1 MDRFTIILPFD
12 NLNLPLTRGNI
23 CFPSD
28 DFYIILP
35 CCKVQNIEFISK
47 QPRYFFCL
55 YFFVIPVEIQ
65 CSSLKIKAS
74 FAFPP
79 HPFAYF
85 LISGYLLRT
94 PDNSNFFSISLEG
107 WSYRESTVHI
117 SGFSCGPVR
126 SRFICVKKEI
136 VSCRK
141 VTRLPEL
148 PLACVPS
155 VFVRFGSKVRGTRV
169 GAARKWLS
177 FHFLRERNR
186 LPHRQ
191 AAPKSLFWA
200 PDGLDELPEVLFEFP
215 FVLIGKWTMAFFTG
229 WLWWWSGTRIRT
241 LFRRRT

>member
-1 MDRFTIILPFD
+1 MPRRPPSPTSANQSIIQLTPDTSNQSRFPMDRFTIILPFD

-117 SGFSCGPVR
+117 SGFSCGSVR
-126 SRFICVKKEI
+126 SRFICMKKRN
-136 VSCRK
+136 C
-141 VTRLPEL
+141 
-148 PLACVPS
+148 
-155 VFVRFGSKVRGTRV
+155 
-169 GAARKWLS
+169 
-177 FHFLRERNR
+177 LR
-186 LPHRQ
+186 
-191 AAPKSLFWA
+191 
-200 PDGLDELPEVLFEFP
+200 
-215 FVLIGKWTMAFFTG
+215 
-229 WLWWWSGTRIRT
+229 
-241 LFRRRT
+241 